1 MQDTFGVSVFIPFFK
16 GIRRRGRFP
25 RRQAKVLFPRDFC
38 RFFQEKTHQKGGM
51 QDEFTGE
58 KQPKKKQEKRKE
70 NA

>member
-1 MQDTFGVSVFIPFFK
+1 LS
-16 GIRRRGRFP
+16 
-25 RRQAKVLFPRDFC
+25 L
-38 RFFQEKTHQKGGM
+38 FQEKTHQKGGM